1 MHRFRNILVPIGG
14 DPSRQ
19 SVLTQA
25 ARLAKQNGAAIKL
38 IAVMEDLPWYTR
50 LVLPTAE
57 NPGSRSDRRAA
68 GWRGGLHRGPQGPS
82 PPRDKLG
89 GAEGRT

>member
-25 ARLAKQNGAAIKL
+25 ARLAKQHGAAIKL
-38 IAVMEDLPWYTR
+38 IAVKPDGFVF
-50 LVLPTAE
+50 LVVQDTKAFSAVVLFTASW
-57 NPGSRSDRRAA
+57 GSSAGSGKQGNRDRIPLRPRS
-68 GWRGGLHRGPQGPS
+68 
-82 PPRDKLG
+82 
-89 GAEGRT
+89 

>member
-50 LVLPTAE
+50 LVLPTASTF
-57 NPGSRSDRRAA
+57 GRMA
-68 GWRGGLHRGPQGPS
+68 WRS
-82 PPRDKLG
+82 PPRSS
-89 GAEGRT
+89 GAVPTSR

>member
-25 ARLAKQNGAAIKL
+25 ARLAKI
-38 IAVMEDLPWYTR
+38 MER
-50 LVLPTAE
+50 
-57 NPGSRSDRRAA
+57 RS
-68 GWRGGLHRGPQGPS
+68 S
-82 PPRDKLG
+82 
-89 GAEGRT
+89 